1 MRKADRTRASAIP
14 GVSWRNR
21 QLPRYAANLRIKI
34 VLPDNPPKI
43 VHARTADL
51 STGGICVVL
60 PQTVAEDSLAVIGLR
75 YVERGGE
82 ELTVWF
88 RGRLCHRSGFRRGY
102 EFLDMSVEQKLV
114 LRRMCHA
121 LMA

>member
-1 MRKADRTRASAIP
+1 MMRKADRARSARP

-21 QLPRYAANLRIKI
+21 QLPRYAADIRIKI
-34 VLPDNPPKI
+34 VLPDTPPKI
-43 VHARTADL
+43 IHARTADL

-75 YVERGGE
+75 YAEHGRE

-88 RGRLCHRSGFRRGY
+88 RARLCHRSGFRRGY
-102 EFLDMSVEQKLV
+102 EFLDLSVDQKLV
-114 LRRMCHA
+114 LRRMCLA
-121 LMA
+121 LVA